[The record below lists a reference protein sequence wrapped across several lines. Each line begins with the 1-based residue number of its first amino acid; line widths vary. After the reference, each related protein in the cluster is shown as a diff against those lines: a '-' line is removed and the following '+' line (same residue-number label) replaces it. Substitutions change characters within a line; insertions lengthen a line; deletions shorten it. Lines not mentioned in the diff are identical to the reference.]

1 MQTKRFNEN
10 IEELLVLAKAG
21 DKSAMDIIVEENIGL
36 VHSAVKRFYGRGI
49 DSEDLFQIGC
59 IGLVKSVQKFD
70 LSYNVKF
77 STYAVPMIMGEIKRF
92 IRDDGIIKVS
102 RSVKELA
109 IKALAL
115 REKIINE
122 TGNEPTVQMLAQ
134 KLGVSAEEVAV
145 ALDAGIKPE
154 SIYAPYGNGEKEG
167 KTLAERIESRDDCEG
182 EVINKIL
189 VKQLLEDFEPREQK
203 IIILRYFKQHTQAQ
217 IAAQMGISQ
226 VQVSRIEKKLLA
238 AMREKLLL

>member
-1 MQTKRFNEN
+1 MQTKKYNEN

-21 DKSAMDIIVEENIGL
+21 DKSAMDIIVEENMGL
-36 VHSAVKRFYGRGI
+36 VHSAVKRFYGRGV

-115 REKIINE
+115 REKIIND
-122 TGNEPTVQMLAQ
+122 TGNEPTVQTLAA
-134 KLGVSAEEVAV
+134 KLGVSAEEVAM

-154 SIYAPYGNGEKEG
+154 SIYASYGNGEKEG
-167 KTLAERIESRDDCEG
+167 KTLAERIESSEDCES

-189 VKQLLEDFEPREQK
+189 VKQLLADFEPREQK

-226 VQVSRIEKKLLA
+226 VQVSRKEKKLLS